1 MTLRKRPLGRS
12 GVEVSEIGLGA
23 WQLGATDWNG
33 PGEAESLA
41 IVDEALKLG
50 CTFIDTAPAY
60 GSGQSEEYLGRA
72 LSGRRDQVVIC
83 TKFGHWGDGS
93 APDYSADRIE
103 ESVERSLRRLRTDY
117 LDVLLIHSPSI
128 EVMDGTKQPHY
139 KVLQRLQDSGVIRS
153 YGVSDADGTV
163 EELRLIAETTGAT
176 AAEIRFNAL
185 YQRQLEYFPAAA
197 EAGVGLIVKVPLES
211 GWLSGKYD
219 AQSVFA
225 DRARQRWSAEE
236 ISRRGELV
244 AEFGALLPAGV
255 SMTHGTLRHILAQP
269 EVSSVIPGI
278 KSVAQLRDGLAA
290 ADATLPAETLAS
302 IRALGEQQAVL
313 GW

>member
-12 GVEVSEIGLGA
+12 GIEVSEIGLGA
-23 WQLGATDWNG
+23 WQLGAEDWHG
-33 PGEAESLA
+33 PDEAESFT

-60 GSGQSEEYLGRA
+60 GSGRSEEYLGRA
-72 LSGRRDQVVIC
+72 LEGRRDQVVIC
-83 TKFGHWGDGS
+83 TKFGHWGDGTP
-93 APDYSADRIE
+93 PDYSADRIE

-128 EVMDGTKQPHY
+128 DVVDGTKQPHY

-153 YGVSDADGTV
+153 YGVSDAEGTA
-163 EELRLIAETTGAT
+163 EELLKIAETTGST

-185 YQRQLEYFPAAA
+185 YQRQLEVFPAAA

-219 AQSVFA
+219 ANTVFT
-225 DRARQRWSAEE
+225 DRTRQRWSAEE
-236 ISRRGELV
+236 ITRRGALV
-244 AEFGALLPAGV
+244 AEFGALLPSGV
-255 SMTHGTLRHILAQP
+255 SMTHGALRHILAQP

-278 KSVAQLRDGLAA
+278 KSVAQLREDLAA
-290 ADATLPAETLAS
+290 ADATLPAETLEA
-302 IRALGEQQAVL
+302 IRALGEQQGVL